1 MERTGVDKDNDKLY
15 YMKKI
20 KHKQNK
26 LWQNTSSNISDFF
39 KSFFDLL
46 KGLDFNNNVSNYM

>member
-15 YMKKI
+15 YTKKI

-39 KSFFDLL
+39 KSWFLIF
-46 KGLDFNNNVSNYM
+46 